1 MIFLDDLFFRS
12 QNFICI
18 DKEKYKGMVCDQDQ
32 GGPAILIGD
41 TKRRKRQKTKSGGAT
56 KATTAATAKTTAPR
70 PPSKSLVGMINSL
83 KAPSVLT
90 FLPSYEQWIAD
101 TLKEHSDMTSTPEP
115 CDPIYTTT
123 EPAPIESYYD
133 YDEREQHYRKVQIP
147 CGACVLSPIRFIL
160 VVVIVAIVCYNNA
173 IP

>member
-1 MIFLDDLFFRS
+1 
-12 QNFICI
+12 
-18 DKEKYKGMVCDQDQ
+18 MVCDQDQ

-41 TKRRKRQKTKSGGAT
+41 IKRRKRQKTQTKSIAN
-56 KATTAATAKTTAPR
+56 KATTAAGATAKTTVAR
-70 PPSKSLVGMINSL
+70 PPSKSLVGMINSI

-90 FLPSYEQWIAD
+90 FLPSYEQWITD

-133 YDEREQHYRKVQIP
+133 YDERDQHFRKVQIP
-147 CGACVLSPIRFIL
+147 CGAYVMSPIIFLL
-160 VVVIVAIVCYNNA
+160 VVLAVTILLFNNVI
-173 IP
+173 P